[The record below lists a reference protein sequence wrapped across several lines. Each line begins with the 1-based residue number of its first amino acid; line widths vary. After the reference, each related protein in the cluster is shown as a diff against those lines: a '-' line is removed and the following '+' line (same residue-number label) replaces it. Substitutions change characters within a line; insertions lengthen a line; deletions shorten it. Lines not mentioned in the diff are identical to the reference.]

1 VPHPQQ
7 PAEKPR
13 PPQRAPKRVPPTTI
27 PLGERLVG
35 SQPVIALGQ
44 GWAGGTLAA
53 DITITVPVALGGA
66 ALVFIVLQWLIDRR
80 DPKYVEAPARKDED
94 SVGFD

>member
-1 VPHPQQ
+1 MPQ
-7 PAEKPR
+7 P
-13 PPQRAPKRVPPTTI
+13 VTPTTV

-35 SQPVIALGQ
+35 GQPVIAVGQ
-44 GWAGGTLAA
+44 GWVGGTLAA
-53 DITITVPVALGGA
+53 NTTVTVPLALGGA
-66 ALVFIVLQWLIDRR
+66 ALLFIVLQWLIDRR